1 MKFEYKIIS
10 SEQDMVSL
18 EPMWK
23 ELEHGAEMTV
33 FQSYD
38 WNVLL
43 VEQWMKFRY
52 NRRFTKIYIFQVIE
66 DDKVV
71 LIAPMIVQRKS
82 FGIKWLGRKKGIYFL
97 GIESYSDYMNMIY
110 DHVENSWFDFM
121 LKKISEWFP
130 QLDFKLDYVRDDTA
144 LAAWCKKKR
153 VEDHLTTSAF
163 VELPTTVEEYNAK
176 LSKGTKQNLRTA
188 LNRMKK
194 DGYVYELFVHKNID
208 DDEFINE
215 LSTIHAERARIKNRV
230 HDQDLIHYFSRILHA
245 NYEEL
250 KNKTYDIIKNSMR
263 RMKNSVLVVVKLNN
277 ETVGY
282 LYGLRDDKAVRIM
295 QNCFKVQYAFYSPLF
310 RGAYD
315 FILNQIKNP
324 QNGIDQVDFTRG
336 DEPYKIKLGGWQMPL
351 HHYILKSY
359 ECKNGQKISI
369 DCSTY
374 L

>member
-121 LKKISEWFP
+121 LKKF
-130 QLDFKLDYVRDDTA
+130 Q
-144 LAAWCKKKR
+144 
-153 VEDHLTTSAF
+153 
-163 VELPTTVEEYNAK
+163 
-176 LSKGTKQNLRTA
+176 KG
-188 LNRMKK
+188 
-194 DGYVYELFVHKNID
+194 FH
-208 DDEFINE
+208 
-215 LSTIHAERARIKNRV
+215 S
-230 HDQDLIHYFSRILHA
+230 
-245 NYEEL
+245 
-250 KNKTYDIIKNSMR
+250 
-263 RMKNSVLVVVKLNN
+263 
-277 ETVGY
+277 
-282 LYGLRDDKAVRIM
+282 
-295 QNCFKVQYAFYSPLF
+295 
-310 RGAYD
+310 
-315 FILNQIKNP
+315 
-324 QNGIDQVDFTRG
+324 
-336 DEPYKIKLGGWQMPL
+336 
-351 HHYILKSY
+351 
-359 ECKNGQKISI
+359 
-369 DCSTY
+369 
-374 L
+374 